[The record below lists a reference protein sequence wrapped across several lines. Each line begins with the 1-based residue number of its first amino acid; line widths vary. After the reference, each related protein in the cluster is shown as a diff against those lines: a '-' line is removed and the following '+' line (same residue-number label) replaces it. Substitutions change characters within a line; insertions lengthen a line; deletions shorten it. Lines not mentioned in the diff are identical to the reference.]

1 MSAILALKFAWGV
14 HFELASWN
22 CELYDLVIDL
32 LQYETAWIR
41 VRCCLTLRPVRET
54 EKR

>member
-1 MSAILALKFAWGV
+1 V
-14 HFELASWN
+14 ELASWN

-41 VRCCLTLRPVRET
+41 VRCCLTPRPVRET
-54 EKR
+54 EKHYQSPKPHAILKIRD